1 VDPAHEAIRL
11 TEAAS
16 NHNGRV
22 RVALTFDAEHPDR
35 PVGRPGVEQDLLSL
49 LDDRGV
55 RATFFLQGRW
65 VEAHPDLAARI
76 AGAGHIVGNHSH
88 FHARMPLLTDE
99 GLRADVV
106 QADRAIREATGL
118 RPRPWFRCPWG
129 HGARDPRVVMA
140 LRRQRYRH
148 VGWDVVAED
157 WERGRTAD
165 DVVRDVVVGARAA
178 GDGAVVLLH
187 AWPAST
193 LEALPGILLGLGDV
207 GADLVTVADLA
218 ERDLSATADPATAAE
233 NPV

>member
-1 VDPAHEAIRL
+1 VDPPREAARL
-11 TEAAS
+11 TAAAS
-16 NHNGRV
+16 NHNGPV
-22 RVALTFDAEHPDR
+22 RVAITFDAEHPDR
-35 PVGRPGVEQDLLSL
+35 PVGRSGVEEELLSVL
-49 LDDRGV
+49 AGASV

-65 VEAHPDLAARI
+65 VEAHPDLAAGI
-76 AGAGHIVGNHSH
+76 AGAGHLVGSHSH

-99 GLRADVV
+99 GLRADIV
-106 QADRAIREATGL
+106 QADRAIREATGV

-157 WERGRTAD
+157 WEPSRTAD
-165 DVVRDVVVGARAA
+165 DLVRDVVAGTRAA

-193 LEALPGILLGLGDV
+193 LDALPGILSGLDD
-207 GADLVTVADLA
+207 ADLVTVADLA
-218 ERDLSATADPATAAE
+218 DRDLTTTADPGMAAE
-233 NPV
+233 NPA

>member
-1 VDPAHEAIRL
+1 M
-11 TEAAS
+11 
-16 NHNGRV
+16 
-22 RVALTFDAEHPDR
+22 ALTFDAEHPDR
-35 PVGRPGVEQDLLSL
+35 PVGRPGVEEDLLSL
-49 LDDRGV
+49 LEDRGV

-76 AGAGHIVGNHSH
+76 AGAGHLVGSHSH
-88 FHARMPLLTDE
+88 FHARMPLFTDE
-99 GLRADVV
+99 GLRADIV
-106 QADRAIREATGL
+106 QADRVIQAATAL

-157 WERGRTAD
+157 WEPDRTAD
-165 DVVRDVVVGARAA
+165 DLVRDVVAGVQAA

-187 AWPAST
+187 GWPAST
-193 LEALPGILLGLGDV
+193 LDALPGILLGLGDA
-207 GADLVTVADLA
+207 GATLVTVADLSD
-218 ERDLSATADPATAAE
+218 RDLSGTADPATAAE

>member
-1 VDPAHEAIRL
+1 M
-11 TEAAS
+11 
-16 NHNGRV
+16 

-35 PVGRPGVEQDLLSL
+35 PVGRPEVEVGLLSFL
-49 LDDRGV
+49 ERRRV

-65 VEAHPDLAARI
+65 VEAYPEMAARI
-76 AGAGHIVGNHSH
+76 ASGGHVIGSHSH

-99 GLRADVV
+99 GLRADIV
-106 QADRAIREATGL
+106 QADRVIREFAGIP
-118 RPRPWFRCPWG
+118 PRPWFRCPWG

-157 WERGRTAD
+157 WEPGRTAD
-165 DVVRDVVVGARAA
+165 DLVRDVVAGASAA

-193 LEALPGILLGLGDV
+193 LDALPGILEGLA
-207 GADLVTVADLA
+207 GADLVTVTDLA
-218 ERDLSATADPATAAE
+218 DRDLSATADPPTAAE